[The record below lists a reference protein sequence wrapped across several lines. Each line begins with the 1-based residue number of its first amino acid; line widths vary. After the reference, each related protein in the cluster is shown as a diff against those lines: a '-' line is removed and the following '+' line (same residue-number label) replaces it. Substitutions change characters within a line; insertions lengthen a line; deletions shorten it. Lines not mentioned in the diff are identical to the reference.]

1 MTCAPLAAVS
11 IRTVCA
17 GSGTGDGAG
26 VTSDS
31 DGVYTG
37 YGVGLGS
44 HFGRA
49 CITVIVAG

>member
-17 GSGTGDGAG
+17 GRGTGDGAG

-31 DGVYTG
+31 G
-37 YGVGLGS
+37 GVGLGNPV
-44 HFGRA
+44 GRA